1 MQTYRRQTTA
11 NLLALLLVI
20 AGAGAVRAQ
29 TTPPFNPNADSAAD
43 DSSGGG
49 DTITTDGI
57 TDAVDDI
64 DGIIEDTTGD
74 IDSIIEDTT
83 GDIDDAIQDQLGSV
97 TDPLEDV
104 TGDIFG
110 EGGIGEIND
119 TLGGA
124 FGAFEDIQGTIGDLT
139 ETFNSLFNI
148 DRLLDT
154 FNFDFLDIFKD
165 PLGGLAGGDGGGS
178 GDNGGSNTVEITTG
192 ALGLPDAKQIEE
204 EINNARPSAFEEITG
219 SKTGGDGSPVIKL
232 DLVTQFERNL
242 TDEVANQ
249 TALTEDGQQKLR
261 ENAEAATAALEGSQA
276 LAEDSQNQ
284 DVSQNIL
291 RNISGQLALQQQTG
305 TLTTVDNQL
314 RARDDALR
322 NKMLVDAVRELQGG
336 RIQDRRETASAYSD
350 AITQGAQI
358 ILPGA
363 GIDPAGQTGA
373 TP

>member
-1 MQTYRRQTTA
+1 MRNHRRQTTA
-11 NLLALLLVI
+11 TLAAWLLVI

-29 TTPPFNPNADSAAD
+29 TTPPFNPNAESPVD
-43 DSSGGG
+43 DSEGTSA
-49 DTITTDGI
+49 TDGI
-57 TDAVDDI
+57 SDAVDDI

-74 IDSIIEDTT
+74 IDGIIEDTT
-83 GDIDDAIQDQLGSV
+83 GDIDGAIQDQLGNV
-97 TDPLEDV
+97 TDPLEEV

-119 TLGGA
+119 TVGDV
-124 FGAFEDIQGTIGDLT
+124 FGAYEDIQGSISDLT

-165 PLGGLAGGDGGGS
+165 PLGGLAGGDGDGG
-178 GDNGGSNTVEITTG
+178 GDDGDDGSNTVEITTG
-192 ALGLPDAKQIEE
+192 ALGLPDAKQIEA
-204 EINNARPSAFEEITG
+204 EIQNARPSAFEEITG
-219 SKTGGDGSPVIKL
+219 SKTGGEGSPVIKL

-242 TDEVANQ
+242 TDEVADQ
-249 TALTEDGQQKLR
+249 TALTEEGQQKLR
-261 ENAEAATAALEGSQA
+261 ENAEAATAALEGSQQ
-276 LAEDSQNQ
+276 LAQDSESQ

-363 GIDPAGQTGA
+363 GINPAGSGGGN
-373 TP
+373 P